1 MDVAGRAR
9 LGPQLAGKWRSW
21 PWQSTL
27 SPSVNSPRILGRMP
41 NSKILSKKCCW
52 VIMDLTMMT
61 QQHFCHSWEGW
72 CVRQK
77 TRRLL
82 WLNKKN
88 VPSTQNKRKKET
100 RTILMITKLAGTK
113 LLHAEDKEHGN
124 LDVTINNLEIWKTW
138 KEAPALVL
146 RAMLASQMKQSQHR
160 QDPDSSAQY
169 WTQTGTNY
177 TPSSVSPFLKAST
190 CLWVKRG

>member
-1 MDVAGRAR
+1 ML
-9 LGPQLAGKWRSW
+9 LGHHGQVTVTAGKAGAWC
-21 PWQSTL
+21 
-27 SPSVNSPRILGRMP
+27 G
-41 NSKILSKKCCW
+41 SKCRHLKA
-52 VIMDLTMMT
+52 
-61 QQHFCHSWEGW
+61 W

-100 RTILMITKLAGTK
+100 KTILMITKLGGTK

-138 KEAPALVL
+138 KEAPALLL
-146 RAMLASQMKQSQHR
+146 RAMLACQMKQSQHR

>member
-1 MDVAGRAR
+1 ML
-9 LGPQLAGKWRSW
+9 LGHHGQVTVTAGKAGAWC
-21 PWQSTL
+21 
-27 SPSVNSPRILGRMP
+27 G
-41 NSKILSKKCCW
+41 SKCRHLKA
-52 VIMDLTMMT
+52 
-61 QQHFCHSWEGW
+61 W

-77 TRRLL
+77 TCRLL

-100 RTILMITKLAGTK
+100 KTILMITKLGGTK
-113 LLHAEDKEHGN
+113 LLHTEDKEHGN
-124 LDVTINNLEIWKTW
+124 LDMTINNLEIWKTW
-138 KEAPALVL
+138 KEAPASLL

-160 QDPDSSAQY
+160 QALDSSAQY
-169 WTQTGTNY
+169 WTQTGTNDAGRPPNVY

>member
-1 MDVAGRAR
+1 ML
-9 LGPQLAGKWRSW
+9 LGHHGPDHDDPAAF
-21 PWQSTL
+21 L
-27 SPSVNSPRILGRMP
+27 SQLGRLVLGVGP
-41 NSKILSKKCCW
+41 NADTW
-52 VIMDLTMMT
+52 
-61 QQHFCHSWEGW
+61 
-72 CVRQK
+72 
-77 TRRLL
+77 RRGVLDKRRVAYCD
-82 WLNKKN
+82 WIKKN

-100 RTILMITKLAGTK
+100 KTILMITKLAGTK

-124 LDVTINNLEIWKTW
+124 LDMTINNLEIWKTW
-138 KEAPALVL
+138 KEAPALLL
-146 RAMLASQMKQSQHR
+146 RAMLACQMRQSQHR